1 MQRDYHG
8 YNYQNSEAKISFS
21 LIRVLKNKEKEAT
34 SNFALLPLS
43 RIIIEWFMK
52 TYIHKPIKILQL
64 LSRGKIQKCFTCI
77 NISKTLKYF
86 SIFNNEAPVSWV
98 VHIIIDFL
106 TCCSCFSYSF
116 MFLAIFYKTNH
127 VTD

>member
-43 RIIIEWFMK
+43 RIIIE
-52 TYIHKPIKILQL
+52 
-64 LSRGKIQKCFTCI
+64 
-77 NISKTLKYF
+77 
-86 SIFNNEAPVSWV
+86 
-98 VHIIIDFL
+98 
-106 TCCSCFSYSF
+106 
-116 MFLAIFYKTNH
+116 
-127 VTD
+127 